1 MRIPEA
7 GQPMSTEEIID
18 CRRRGWTVREILA
31 EGANSEKDVYAA
43 LRSAGLCRDQR
54 PEREYVVT
62 VMVPE
67 IVRVS
72 AQSPAIA
79 RRLVRQEFNENV
91 KIAGVEEC
99 QQ

>member
-1 MRIPEA
+1 MNMPAKGR
-7 GQPMSTEEIID
+7 PMTAEEIID
-18 CRRRGWTVREILA
+18 CRRRGWTIREILA
-31 EGANSEKDVYAA
+31 EGANSEKEVYAA

-79 RRLVRQEFNENV
+79 KRMIREEFNENIR
-91 KIAGVEEC
+91 IASVEEA
-99 QQ
+99 